1 MCAHRAVFY
10 VIFYF
15 GKRVFVCI
23 KLLACKIC
31 EFVLVAAVIEIA
43 EEPQLTHSCKA
54 DTLNAEQIVGLSL
67 VFVIAQTVALTSRRY
82 AVAPAVAGT
91 AFAVF
96 GKVCA
101 DRVILKRGRQGKC
114 EASELKGGQNKSTGQ
129 YDRRRKYEY
138 L

>member
-1 MCAHRAVFY
+1 MCTHGRFHY

-15 GKRVFVCI
+15 GKRIFVRI
-23 KLLACKIC
+23 KLLACKVYK
-31 EFVLVAAVIEIA
+31 FVLVAAVVEIA
-43 EEPQLTHSCKA
+43 EKPQLTHSCKA
-54 DTLNAEQIVGLSL
+54 DTLNAEKIVGLSL
-67 VFVIAQTVALTSRRY
+67 VFVIAQAVALASRRY

-96 GKVCA
+96 GEVCA
-101 DRVILKRGRQGKC
+101 DRVILKRGGQGKC
-114 EASELKGGQNKSTGQ
+114 EASELKGGQNKSAGQ